1 MYFSAFYDGFLRELL
16 KVAVQTKHFIID
28 IFCKPSS
35 SSGEKTKKGAFV
47 LLMESLINDP
57 TLPTAI
63 VLTPPDHEDTD
74 YNATDHAG
82 GVRYPLPILYLPS
95 LHASEH
101 GPFQQLSKSVRLQR

>member
-1 MYFSAFYDGFLRELL
+1 
-16 KVAVQTKHFIID
+16 
-28 IFCKPSS
+28 
-35 SSGEKTKKGAFV
+35 
-47 LLMESLINDP
+47 MEPLINDP